1 MKNEYDRLPMSNFT
15 VAANIAYGEE
25 PPLVPREDQPVVTED
40 RGGKK
45 NGTSDEMMTGI
56 LDRFLAQLTTKLV
69 SAIESV
75 VANALGNGSNGKES
89 NEKSRIPTN
98 EEGNVR
104 SNNGKTHTS
113 KTVTDFEMNRKTNSV
128 SGNKVKDV
136 EYSCSSKDSSVLVV
150 GNCRTRSK
158 TSVVTPMDK
167 RLMTFVCG
175 WKELRDNTLARVGDH
190 YVWMSA
196 KLYTKSLARKEFLG
210 RSKSILMDPSYELM
224 LNLGKKNHEHLA
236 HEIRIIDSL
245 YENPFEEHAAIV
257 QSCNSCGVFMLAC
270 IKVCAHRFYRAYD
283 PDKVNTI
290 RQQLFLHD
298 ANNEFNEVRDKWYE
312 ILPADRRGCRRLN
325 SEITA

>member
-1 MKNEYDRLPMSNFT
+1 MYYLKAYTNVNFS
-15 VAANIAYGEE
+15 VG
-25 PPLVPREDQPVVTED
+25 Q
-40 RGGKK
+40 
-45 NGTSDEMMTGI
+45 
-56 LDRFLAQLTTKLV
+56 FLAQLTTKLV

-175 WKELRDNTLARVGDH
+175 WKELRDNTLPGPTIIECDGIDASLLSGF
-190 YVWMSA
+190 VW
-196 KLYTKSLARKEFLG
+196 
-210 RSKSILMDPSYELM
+210 
-224 LNLGKKNHEHLA
+224 
-236 HEIRIIDSL
+236 
-245 YENPFEEHAAIV
+245 
-257 QSCNSCGVFMLAC
+257 
-270 IKVCAHRFYRAYD
+270 
-283 PDKVNTI
+283 
-290 RQQLFLHD
+290 
-298 ANNEFNEVRDKWYE
+298 
-312 ILPADRRGCRRLN
+312 
-325 SEITA
+325 